1 MTPSTPKRT
10 ALLAAAATGV
20 AAVVAA
26 SALAS
31 VAVYDN
37 DFSSRFEVK
46 EVKKSGGKA
55 CARKFVQ
62 KGNRKAMRAT
72 VKRGPATCSFRP
84 PVQADG
90 ALGDFELRVDGK
102 IAKSS
107 AKSVRKGAFLGA
119 SVRVGGNGVGYE
131 LRVFPHTGKFKLTR
145 GPNGGQFPV
154 DGTSNAI
161 AAVGK
166 RNSLRLTVQGAR
178 VRALVNGT
186 EVADVTDND
195 PAAVN
200 GRKLRFAVGGER
212 SSGKAVV
219 GVLSRVKVSVP
230 DP

>member
-1 MTPSTPKRT
+1 MTLRTPKRA
-10 ALLAAAATGV
+10 ALPAAAATAV
-20 AAVVAA
+20 AALLAGT
-26 SALAS
+26 ALGS
-31 VAVYDN
+31 VAIYDN
-37 DFSSRFEVK
+37 DFSSRSEVK

-55 CARKFVQ
+55 CARKFIQ
-62 KGNRKAMRAT
+62 KGKRKAMRAT
-72 VKRGPATCSFRP
+72 VKQGPATCSFRP
-84 PVQADG
+84 PVQSDG
-90 ALGDFELRVDGK
+90 ELGDFELRVDGK

-166 RNSLRLTVQGAR
+166 RNSLRLTVEGAR
-178 VRALVNGT
+178 VRALINGT

-195 PAAVN
+195 PGAVN

-212 SSGKAVV
+212 SSGKSVV
-219 GVLSRVKVSVP
+219 GVLSKVKISVP